1 MRSEILRLFVWIP
14 LSLLVVGHGIAR
26 AAESNQA
33 QDKPSWIP
41 KISVYNPP
49 AVEKST
55 SPVFR
60 TVDPQ
65 IIQKLI
71 QLLDEDDLGK
81 GASLEE
87 KTDGEFGQNQS
98 VKEINTYVT
107 PEGFKLKERYT
118 YLGVALSE
126 SLGWEQIKHVRVI
139 SEQNLKQRLTTVA
152 RWDHAP
158 NVRSIAL
165 IALASLKDKNDVVY
179 FKEALWSRNIGI
191 RYATIEALL
200 NWGDPQA
207 IAILQGLAK
216 DESFLIRVA
225 AAGALAK
232 LGDAGGLQVLRD
244 NLSSKDWFVR
254 SLSAKYIG
262 EEGNRSDYERLL
274 NQLDREQIELSNEFV
289 TSEMAIG
296 ALKLFPLE
304 LEFQKQE
311 KERKK
316 RKNAESAPV
325 EVVKTEVKPRQ
336 NVLLELEPL
345 VVTAPRLKIPKFEPI
360 DPRINYKLLK
370 ILQNK
375 SEIRISAEDAARS
388 VAYQDLNKLVTPNGK
403 LLVTRYTVLGYLL
416 TEGLAGSKEF
426 EIQDALVTIARES
439 KNPDVRSFAL
449 IALAFSRE
457 QNHMYLF
464 QNALRSDNPADRF
477 AAVEALAIWGYPEAV
492 SVLSGVAKLD
502 RSPVIKAYASQA
514 VLRLGNPIGHDF
526 LIPLLDDRDWVAR
539 AMAMRYLGELGTGED
554 YNKMLGYL
562 ASDQKPIVQA
572 EMCSALLRL
581 YAKRYEAQQK
591 EIKP

>member
-1 MRSEILRLFVWIP
+1 MLQPIRPLFWAAV
-14 LSLLVVGHGIAR
+14 SLLIVGCGTLR
-26 AAESNQA
+26 AAEEAKS
-33 QDKPSWIP
+33 DKASWIP
-41 KISVYNPP
+41 KISIYTPP

-71 QLLDEDDLGK
+71 QLLDEDNLGK
-81 GASLEE
+81 EE
-87 KTDGEFGQNQS
+87 SVEQKTDGEFGQNQS
-98 VKEINTYVT
+98 IKEIITYVT
-107 PEGFKLKERYT
+107 PEGFKLKNRYT
-118 YLGVALSE
+118 RLGVALSE

-152 RWDHAP
+152 RWDHSP

-179 FKEALWSRNIGI
+179 FKEALWSRDVGI

-216 DESFLIRVA
+216 DESYLIRIA

-232 LGDAGGLQVLRD
+232 LGDADAMQSLRTNLQD
-244 NLSSKDWFVR
+244 KDWFIR
-254 SLSAKYIG
+254 SLAAKYLG
-262 EEGNRSDYERLL
+262 EEGDHTDYERLL

-289 TSEMAIG
+289 ASEIAIA
-296 ALKLFPLE
+296 ALKLFPKE

-311 KERKK
+311 KERRR
-316 RKNAESAPV
+316 RKNAAPAPEP
-325 EVVKTEVKPRQ
+325 EVKSEVKPKQ
-336 NVLLELEPL
+336 NVLLELVPL
-345 VVTAPRLKIPKFEPI
+345 VVTAPRLKIPKYEPV
-360 DPRINYKLLK
+360 DPRINFKLLK

-388 VAYQDLNKLVTPNGK
+388 ISYQDLDKLRTPNGV
-403 LLVTRYTVLGYLL
+403 LLKTRYTVLGYLL

-426 EIQDALVTIARES
+426 EIQDALISIARDS
-439 KNPDVRSFAL
+439 KDASVRAFAL
-449 IALAFSRE
+449 TALAYCRD
-457 QNHMYLF
+457 QNHLYIF
-464 QNALRSDNPADRF
+464 QNALRSDTPADRF
-477 AAVEALAIWGYPEAV
+477 AATEALMIWGFPEAV
-492 SVLSGVAKLD
+492 SVLSGVTKLD
-502 RSPVIKAYASQA
+502 RSPVIRAYAAQA
-514 VLRLGNPIGHDF
+514 VLRLGNPIGRDF

-539 AMAMRYLGELGTGED
+539 AMAMRYLGELGSGED

-562 ASDQKPIVQA
+562 TSDQKPIVQA

-581 YAKRYEAQQK
+581 YAKRYEEQQK
-591 EIKP
+591 KEEKQ